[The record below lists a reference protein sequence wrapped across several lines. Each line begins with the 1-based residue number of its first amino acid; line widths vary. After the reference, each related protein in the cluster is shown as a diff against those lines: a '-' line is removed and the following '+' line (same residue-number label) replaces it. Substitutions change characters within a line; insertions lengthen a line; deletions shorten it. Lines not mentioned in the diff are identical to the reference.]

1 MRYAMK
7 SFWILFFVIMA
18 LALGRCGR
26 LSNSSK
32 DIATPDASLF
42 IPDGWDGEGDW
53 QDNALKIED
62 ITP

>member
-7 SFWILFFVIMA
+7 SFWILFFMLMA

-26 LSNSSK
+26 LSNSIR
-32 DIATPDASLF
+32 DIASPAASEI
-42 IPDGWDGEGDW
+42 IPEGWDGSADW
-53 QDNALKIED
+53 SENALKVED